1 MQKDDEVIETYV
13 ISDDHTTEF
22 RMILSVMIHA
32 MEVIPKGSDII
43 FLTNVS
49 YIQQNYDKTPTD
61 KSANGDLIKE
71 CISIKEKHNNVEV
84 KIIPFHKYAL
94 LPQTHELAHEAMM
107 KHRFKLKQ

>member
-13 ISDDHTTEF
+13 ISDDHTTVF

-32 MEVIPKGSDII
+32 MEVIPEGSSIV

-71 CISIKEKHNNVEV
+71 CISIKKKHNNVEV

-94 LPQTHELAHEAMM
+94 LPQTHELAHAAMM
-107 KHRFKLKQ
+107 EHRFKLKQ